1 MAKFYMMVG
10 VPGSGKSYIANHRLK
25 GTVVSSDAIRAEL
38 YGSEDDQDHNGEVF
52 NELHKRIHALLNEG
66 KDAIYDA
73 TNLSRKRRKNFLKEL
88 PAGVE
93 KIAVIAATELDVI
106 LRQNSERTRVV
117 PEEVIMRMFKQ
128 MSLPRLDEGWDNIML
143 LAHDANKK
151 TLGEYLYDAH
161 GVDHDNPHHSANIFE
176 HMLEAGSYANTHA
189 DEAGLTK
196 DEKHLARMAALFHD
210 IGKPLVKSRM
220 KMNGQ
225 MDDKSHYYNHAEIG
239 TYMMACCANQFTSK
253 MHETLLAMIILTQ
266 WHMEFFANT
275 NSGGE
280 KDDNTGDVLERFEAL
295 YGERMRKV
303 FELVHEA
310 DLNAH

>member
-38 YGSEDDQDHNGEVF
+38 YGSEDDQDHNSEVF

-176 HMLEAGSYANTHA
+176 HMLEAGSYANAHA

-239 TYMMACCANQFTSK
+239 AYMMACCANQFTSK

>member
-10 VPGSGKSYIANHRLK
+10 VPGSGKSYLARTFNVPI
-25 GTVVSSDAIRAEL
+25 VSSDAIRAEL
-38 YGSEDDQDHNGEVF
+38 FGSEDDQDHNSEVF
-52 NELHKRIHALLNEG
+52 NELHKRVHALLKEG
-66 KDAIYDA
+66 KDCVYDA

-88 PAGVE
+88 PQDVK
-93 KIAVIAATELDVI
+93 KIAVVAATELDVI

-128 MSLPRLDEGWDNIML
+128 MSLPRLDEGWDMINFV
-143 LAHDANKK
+143 AHPSNKK
-151 TLGEYLYDAH
+151 TLGEYLYDAY

-176 HMLEAGSYANTHA
+176 HMMLAGSYANAHA
-189 DEAGLTK
+189 DEAGLSK

-210 IGKPLVKSRM
+210 IGKPIVKSRM

-239 TYMMACCANQFTSK
+239 AYFMACCSNQFTSK
-253 MHETLLAMIILTQ
+253 MHDFLKAMIVLTQ

-280 KDDNTGDVLERFEAL
+280 KDDNSGDVLETFEKL
-295 YGERMRKV
+295 YGERARKV